1 MGAEKGKNLKGGRGG
16 RTEIGCKEDL
26 EDLRKAGKEWHSPS
40 SPLQDT
46 EKDEVRKQH
55 KWREEV
61 MLMGHLPL
69 RPVRKDAGKGR
80 GRVKSSKS
88 CAFTPWEGKE
98 SPLHSG
104 KHKP

>member
-1 MGAEKGKNLKGGRGG
+1 MNRLPQDRCGCWEGEELRGRGG

-26 EDLRKAGKEWHSPS
+26 ENLRKAGEEWHSPS

-69 RPVRKDAGKGR
+69 RPV
-80 GRVKSSKS
+80 
-88 CAFTPWEGKE
+88 
-98 SPLHSG
+98 
-104 KHKP
+104 